1 MEGFWVGVSAPRREG
16 HDASFQ
22 VRISLKRSLQADTL
36 RRFRSCRIER
46 RTTISV
52 QSHHWTE
59 IFLMKR
65 VFLATIT
72 ALALVPT
79 AIGAQDRQRQPDQQR
94 GQTERGRARQQ
105 RPRETA
111 QPPRPAQQSMPLQRP
126 SGAQHPPRGA
136 LSPPSSAAANL
147 QGRAP
152 AARRGPGEL
161 SSDRS
166 PPNGALQHA
175 QPRTPPAYHPPVP
188 QTGRLRPQHATPFRY
203 PRGYSYRGWSIGSL
217 LPRVFLGSGYYFDGY
232 SAFGVGAPP
241 RGFRWVRY
249 GPDLVL
255 VNVRT
260 GRITRVVRGAFY

>member
-1 MEGFWVGVSAPRREG
+1 MPRSKSASASSGVSKRTRCVVSDPA
-16 HDASFQ
+16 ASNGE
-22 VRISLKRSLQADTL
+22 RPSRSNH
-36 RRFRSCRIER
+36 I
-46 RTTISV
+46 IG
-52 QSHHWTE
+52 TE

-79 AIGAQDRQRQPDQQR
+79 AIGAQDRPRQPDQQR
-94 GQTERGRARQQ
+94 GQTEQGRARQQ
-105 RPRETA
+105 GQRETA

-126 SGAQHPPRGA
+126 SGAQHSPRGA
-136 LSPPSSAAANL
+136 LSPPSSAPANL
-147 QGRAP
+147 HGRAP

-203 PRGYSYRGWSIGSL
+203 PRGYSYRSWSIGSL

-249 GPDLVL
+249 GPDLLL

-260 GRITRVVRGAFY
+260 GRIARVVRGAFY